1 MLEPVYKEALVGR
14 AQVLQVFHVKKAAVA
29 GLRVT
34 QGKILRNAAARV
46 LRGESEVFKGPI
58 ASLKRFTEDVKEVAE
73 GYECGLALEKFNG
86 FQVGDQIEF
95 YQKVKVS

>member
-1 MLEPVYKEALVGR
+1 VYEDRLVGN
-14 AQVLQVFHVKKAAVA
+14 AQVLQVFRVKKSSVA

-34 QGKILRNAAARV
+34 KGKIVRNATARV
-46 LRGESEVFKGPI
+46 LRNNAEIFKGPI

-73 GYECGLALEKFNG
+73 GYECGLALEKFTD
-86 FQVGDQIEF
+86 FQEGDQIEF